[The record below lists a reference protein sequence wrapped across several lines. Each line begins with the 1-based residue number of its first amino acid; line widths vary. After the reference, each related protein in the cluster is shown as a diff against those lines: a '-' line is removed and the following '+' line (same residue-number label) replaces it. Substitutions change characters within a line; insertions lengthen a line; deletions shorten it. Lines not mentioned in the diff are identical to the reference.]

1 MNEKIDTE
9 INRRDIIVSASKAVA
24 SFIPYVGPFMAEI
37 IGVVIPNQR
46 WDRISEYVRILNE
59 KVVNLEEKINNQESV
74 DLLEDS
80 LLQSARA
87 LTRERKEYIASM
99 LKNGLMKEEQTHA
112 EKKKLLSILGELNDI
127 EIIFLKYY
135 SLNLGIGQKHPFVE
149 QHINI
154 LIPPSRALNL
164 NSDESNRSTF
174 YDSYNWNLERNGL
187 IVSNR
192 QQIAIPR
199 QREITPLGKL
209 LLEYLDLIE
218 A

>member
-59 KVVNLEEKINNQESV
+59 KVVHLEEKINNQESV

-80 LLQSARA
+80 LLQAARA

-154 LIPPSRALNL
+154 LITPSRALNV
-164 NSDESNRSTF
+164 NSDERNRSTF

-192 QQIAIPR
+192 QQIAIPG

>member
-135 SLNLGIGQKHPFVE
+135 SLNLGIGQKHPFK
-149 QHINI
+149 
-154 LIPPSRALNL
+154 
-164 NSDESNRSTF
+164 F
-174 YDSYNWNLERNGL
+174 
-187 IVSNR
+187 
-192 QQIAIPR
+192 
-199 QREITPLGKL
+199 
-209 LLEYLDLIE
+209 
-218 A
+218 